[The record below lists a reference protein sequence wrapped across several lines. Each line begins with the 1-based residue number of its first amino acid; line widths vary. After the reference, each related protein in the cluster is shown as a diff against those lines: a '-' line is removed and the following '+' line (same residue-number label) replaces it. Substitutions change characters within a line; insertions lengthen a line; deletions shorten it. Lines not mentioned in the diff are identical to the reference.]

1 MDHLETIRSF
11 ARVVRN
17 GSFSAVAKE
26 LNTSQSTISKRI
38 AALEARLGSQLLTRT
53 SRKLT
58 LTQAGS
64 AFYERCEAILND
76 LDEAESLASSLQ
88 AGPKGVL
95 RVSVPTVFGRLH
107 IAPEVPGFLAEA
119 PDIELDLQLNDRVV
133 DLVGEGVDMAIRIS
147 DLADSAMVARR
158 LGQSPR
164 VLVATKKYI
173 EKHGA
178 PQGPRDLKTHSC
190 LVYTLLATQNIW
202 HFKADGKEHSIQV
215 AGRFRSNNSEI
226 VLAVALADT
235 GIAAMPLWLVQPHID
250 SGDLVTVLD
259 DFRPISIPIYAL
271 YPQQRFIPY
280 KVRVFTEYLR
290 TAFLNNPLIE
300 S

>member
-11 ARVVRN
+11 TRVVQN

-38 AALEARLGSQLLTRT
+38 AALEARLGSQLLART

-133 DLVGEGVDMAIRIS
+133 IL
-147 DLADSAMVARR
+147 
-158 LGQSPR
+158 LGKA
-164 VLVATKKYI
+164 L
-173 EKHGA
+173 
-178 PQGPRDLKTHSC
+178 
-190 LVYTLLATQNIW
+190 IW
-202 HFKADGKEHSIQV
+202 PFV
-215 AGRFRSNNSEI
+215 FR
-226 VLAVALADT
+226 T
-235 GIAAMPLWLVQPHID
+235 
-250 SGDLVTVLD
+250 
-259 DFRPISIPIYAL
+259 
-271 YPQQRFIPY
+271 
-280 KVRVFTEYLR
+280 
-290 TAFLNNPLIE
+290 
-300 S
+300 

>member
-88 AGPKGVL
+88 AGPKGIL

-107 IAPEVPGFLAEA
+107 IAPEVPRFLAEA

-164 VLVATKKYI
+164 VLVATQKYI

-178 PQGPRDLKTHSC
+178 PHDPRDLKTHSC

-290 TAFLNNPLIE
+290 TAFLKNPLIE

>member
-1 MDHLETIRSF
+1 
-11 ARVVRN
+11 VQN
-17 GSFSAVAKE
+17 GSFSKVAKE

-38 AALEARLGSQLLTRT
+38 AALEARLGSQLLIRT

-107 IAPEVPGFLAEA
+107 IAPEVSGFLAEA

-133 DLVGEGVDMAIRIS
+133 DLVGEGIDMAIRIS
-147 DLADSAMVARR
+147 DLTDSAMVARR

-164 VLVATKKYI
+164 VLVATRKYI
-173 EKHGA
+173 ESHGA
-178 PQGPRDLKTHSC
+178 PHHPNDLITHSC
-190 LVYTLLATQNIW
+190 LIYTLLATQNIW
-202 HFKADGKEHSIQV
+202 HFKTAGEELSIQV

-226 VLAVALADT
+226 VLAAALADI
-235 GIAAMPLWLVQPHID
+235 GIAAMPLWLAQPYID
-250 SGDLVTVLD
+250 NADLVTVLD
-259 DFRPISIPIYAL
+259 EFKPVSIPIFAL

-280 KVRVFTEYLR
+280 KVRAFTEYLR

>member
-11 ARVVRN
+11 ARVVQN

-38 AALEARLGSQLLTRT
+38 AALESRLGSQLLTRT

-107 IAPEVPGFLAEA
+107 VAPEVPRFLAEA

-164 VLVATKKYI
+164 VLAATKKYI

-178 PQGPRDLKTHSC
+178 PQDPRDLKTHSC

-202 HFKADGKEHSIQV
+202 HFEADGKEHSIQV

-226 VLAVALADT
+226 VLSVALADA
-235 GIAAMPLWLVQPHID
+235 GIAAMPLWLVQPYID

-290 TAFLNNPLIE
+290 TAFLKNPLIE
-300 S
+300 T